1 MSKQRSINRELF
13 ATLLSAFIIVVFA
26 VDMLGEKARMVNIVA
41 IVAGGIGVGIALGRI
56 AERLRSGKKVTP
68 E

>member
-1 MSKQRSINRELF
+1 MFKQRSINRELF
-13 ATLLSAFIIVVFA
+13 VILLSAFIVIVSA

-41 IVAGGIGVGIALGRI
+41 IVAGGIGAGIALGRI
-56 AERLRSGKKVTP
+56 VERLRSGKKVTP

>member
-13 ATLLSAFIIVVFA
+13 AALLSAFIVVVSA
-26 VDMLGEKARMVNIVA
+26 VDMLGEKARLVNIIA
-41 IVAGGIGVGIALGRI
+41 IVAGGIGGGIALGRI
-56 AERLRSGKKVTP
+56 AERLRSGTKSTP